1 MNSRPAPP
9 DRRLAALAC
18 SLDLDVDSSG
28 VCLACLSFVSFPL
41 DLGQERVARSWARR
55 MARDLW
61 EDGLA
66 DPLLA
71 ALARANDDGVPDAEA
86 ALLDVRTRGP
96 RSPVVHAVV
105 LRLAAELVE
114 RSHVEAAVLPEARA
128 RSSDRRPE
136 LN

>member
-1 MNSRPAPP
+1 MSPRPVPP
-9 DRRLAALAC
+9 SRRLDALAE

-41 DLGQERVARSWARR
+41 DYGNEALARRQARR

-61 EDGLA
+61 DDGLA

-71 ALARANDDGVPDAEA
+71 ALVRARDDGVPDAEA
-86 ALLDVRTRGP
+86 ALEDVQTRGP
-96 RSPVVHAVV
+96 RSAVVRAVV
-105 LRLAAELVE
+105 LHLAAELAE
-114 RSHVEAAVLPEARA
+114 RSRVESSVLARA
-128 RSSDRRPE
+128 WPRGSRGLPE